1 MAIGTYT
8 PGIDTLSGPN
18 HTRARL
24 GPASALHRYELA
36 IPARNL
42 TLRGKIFLRDLLH
55 LTGMEVSVTRLAP
68 GESVPY
74 LHSHRTHEE
83 LYVITRGRGQMQVDG
98 ELFDVEEGAVIRV
111 ATGGSRALRAAADQE
126 LHFVCV
132 QARQD
137 SMPEAEVRR
146 DGIPAQGGLRWPA

>member
-1 MAIGTYT
+1 MALGTYT
-8 PGIDTLSGPN
+8 PAIDTTSGPN
-18 HTRARL
+18 HTRAQL

-42 TLRGKIFLRDLLH
+42 TLRGKVFLRDLLQ

-83 LYVITRGRGQMQVDG
+83 LYVITGGRGQMQVDG
-98 ELFDVEEGAVIRV
+98 ELFPVEEGAVVRV
-111 ATGGSRALRAAADQE
+111 APSGVRALRAAADQE
-126 LHFVCV
+126 LHFICV
-132 QARQD
+132 QARHA
-137 SMPEAEVRR
+137 SMPEAEARR
-146 DGIPAQGGLRWPA
+146 DGIPVEGGPRWPA